1 MSKRE
6 STGGAGLAGEG
17 TSTEGR
23 STWSRRQGKGHCLGA
38 KRVERRMPAQK
49 KWEERKSRWCL
60 MTNNTSD

>member
-1 MSKRE
+1 MSERE

-38 KRVERRMPAQK
+38 KEWSGECLPKRSGRKERAGGA
-49 KWEERKSRWCL
+49 S
-60 MTNNTSD
+60 